1 MDVFALIVFGG
12 VLLTF
17 LVLLGLGRLNK
28 QSIGEIAG
36 KSDQRRWG
44 VQAQVKGRDVPEMLE
59 ANNESRRRRGKR
71 EVSEAEIQAEANR
84 SQRASIERA
93 RRAGAESG

>member
-1 MDVFALIVFGG
+1 MDVFALIVLAGIA
-12 VLLTF
+12 LAF
-17 LVLLGLGRLNK
+17 LALIGLAFWNK
-28 QSIGEIAG
+28 QSVGEIAG

-44 VQAQVKGRDVPEMLE
+44 VQAQVEGRDVPEMVE
-59 ANNESRRRRGKR
+59 AHNESRRRRGKA

-93 RRAGAESG
+93 RKAAAESD

>member
-12 VLLTF
+12 VLLIF
-17 LVLLGLGRLNK
+17 LVLLGLGNLNK

-44 VQAQVKGRDVPEMLE
+44 VQAQVEGRDVPEMLE
-59 ANNESRRRRGKR
+59 SA
-71 EVSEAEIQAEANR
+71 R
-84 SQRASIERA
+84 S
-93 RRAGAESG
+93 G